1 MDYKVKDS
9 AYKTNSDSLLSK
21 RSLDSIN
28 KHQPKITP
36 SDILMNGIR
45 RNHFTK
51 TAVYNYGVESLF
63 WNAEYNPAEGAVVQ
77 LKGYVSKYM
86 RKSKTGVS
94 FAPTVRYGFSNTHLN
109 AYGTF
114 SIYSRATDSST
125 NKLKRYSLSFSGGK
139 RVSDF
144 NKERPFS
151 PFNNSIS
158 TLFFGRNYM
167 KTYENYYGSVTFNK
181 RYESG
186 LNLTL
191 NALYEDR
198 TPLNNTTDF
207 VVFDKYKSR
216 ITPNYPY
223 ERIPAQF
230 TPHQAVL
237 AGITLR
243 YKPGQKYIQF
253 PNYKM
258 AVGSKY
264 PEFTL
269 NYTKGISDVFG
280 SDVNFDKWKF
290 TISDDKN
297 LKLAGTIKYKF
308 GIGGFLNDKSVFI
321 QDYQHFNGN
330 RAVAAAEYVNSFQ
343 LAPYYQYSTTAGF
356 YAIGHLEHHFNGLL
370 TNKIPLFRKLNW
382 NLVAGSNAFYV
393 NNKNNYVEVFGG
405 LENILKIFRVDFVAG
420 YQPNGKVNTG
430 VRIGGGGL
438 LGGSIK
444 RGGDGNVNISL

>member
-1 MDYKVKDS
+1 
-9 AYKTNSDSLLSK
+9 
-21 RSLDSIN
+21 
-28 KHQPKITP
+28 
-36 SDILMNGIR
+36 
-45 RNHFTK
+45 
-51 TAVYNYGVESLF
+51 
-63 WNAEYNPAEGAVVQ
+63 
-77 LKGYVSKYM
+77 M

-114 SIYSRATDSST
+114 TIFSRATDSSS

-144 NKERPFS
+144 NKEKPFS
-151 PFNNSIS
+151 AFNNSIS

-167 KTYENYYGSVTFNK
+167 KTYENYYGSVAFTK

-198 TPLNNTTDF
+198 TPLDNTTDF

-223 ERIPAQF
+223 EKISAQF

-290 TISDDKN
+290 TVSDDKN

-405 LENILKIFRVDFVAG
+405 LENIIKIFRVDFVAG
-420 YQPNGKVNTG
+420 YLPNGKVNTG

-444 RGGDGNVNISL
+444 KGGDGGVNITL